1 METLAQLLDRG
12 ETYVAVLVRAR
23 DQEEANG
30 RVRALLARLYDRPPV
45 AAARVRAVPA
55 DLERHG
61 LALAPSQ
68 RCELVECVDR
78 VVHCAASIS
87 FEEPLSRARA
97 VNLDGLSRVL
107 ELAGEIEGLRRMV
120 HVSTAFVGGRR
131 EGTFSE
137 RDLDLSAD
145 FRNTYEQ
152 SKAEGE
158 WLIAS
163 TPELPVVVARPSMVV
178 GHSAG
183 GWTPVFNNVYWPIRA
198 FERGLF
204 RTIPTDPGALIDI
217 VPVDYVAAAIVALCE
232 ADAVTGT
239 YALVAGDRALSA
251 AELLQRLVTGDA
263 APSPPVPLSTPGRG
277 DDLPVG
283 AASLAP
289 YFDVRC
295 RFGDERAR
303 AVLAPLRLTCPDPRS
318 YLAELLAYARRTR
331 WGKLPL
337 SRQAAMG
344 ERVLQRTA
352 SSS

>member
-1 METLAQLLDRG
+1 
-12 ETYVAVLVRAR
+12 
-23 DQEEANG
+23 
-30 RVRALLARLYDRPPV
+30 
-45 AAARVRAVPA
+45 
-55 DLERHG
+55 
-61 LALAPSQ
+61 
-68 RCELVECVDR
+68 
-78 VVHCAASIS
+78 
-87 FEEPLSRARA
+87 
-97 VNLDGLSRVL
+97 
-107 ELAGEIEGLRRMV
+107 MV

-283 AASLAP
+283 AASMAP

-303 AVLAPLRLTCPDPRS
+303 AVLGPLRLTCPDPRS